1 MIGTDGLPRGSGYV
15 HPRLY
20 GTFPRVFEAYTG
32 VGRPWDVATAAH
44 RTAGLPA
51 RRFGLTDRGE
61 LRPGAV
67 ADLVVLD
74 PARWRDRATFEDPR
88 NSPEGLELVVLGGRV
103 VLDRDGGVSAD
114 PAGRL
119 LRAR

>member
-1 MIGTDGLPRGSGYV
+1 
-15 HPRLY
+15 
-20 GTFPRVFEAYTG
+20 
-32 VGRPWDVATAAH
+32 VATAAH